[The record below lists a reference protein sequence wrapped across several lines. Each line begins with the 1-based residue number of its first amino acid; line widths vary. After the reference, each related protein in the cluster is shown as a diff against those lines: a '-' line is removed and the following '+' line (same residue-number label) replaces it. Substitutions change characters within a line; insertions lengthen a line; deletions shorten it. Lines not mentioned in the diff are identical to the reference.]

1 MSCATAR
8 VAGVENVVAVS
19 PPMRGTSNIHPATL
33 YAMQLSGVDHIMA
46 MGGVQGIASMAYGLF
61 TGAGRADVL
70 VGPGNHFVA
79 EAKRILFGSVGIDMF
94 AGPTEIMVLA
104 DHTADPYIVASD
116 LVSQAEHGVNSPAW
130 CITTDEQL
138 GREVGR
144 MVDEACA
151 KLVADEP
158 DNVCGIAWRD
168 YGEIIVV
175 KDREEMVALSDLYA
189 AEHLEVHAHDDEL
202 LWYLDELKNYGSLFL
217 GEETTV
223 TYGDKCSGTN
233 HILPTKSVG
242 RYSGGCSVDKF
253 VKKLTYQK
261 MTREANKQVGVRA
274 ARISRLEGMEGHARA
289 ADDRLA
295 KYFPQET
302 FDLSSK
308 LVLEPVPDKEPVE
321 A

>member
-1 MSCATAR
+1 
-8 VAGVENVVAVS
+8 
-19 PPMRGTSNIHPATL
+19 
-33 YAMQLSGVDHIMA
+33 
-46 MGGVQGIASMAYGLF
+46 
-61 TGAGRADVL
+61 
-70 VGPGNHFVA
+70 
-79 EAKRILFGSVGIDMF
+79 
-94 AGPTEIMVLA
+94 
-104 DHTADPYIVASD
+104 
-116 LVSQAEHGVNSPAW
+116 
-130 CITTDEQL
+130 
-138 GREVGR
+138 

-151 KLVADEP
+151 KLVSDHP
-158 DNVCGIAWRD
+158 DNVCAISWRD

-175 KDREEMVALSDLYA
+175 KDREEMAALSDLYA
-189 AEHLEVHAHDDEL
+189 AEHLEVQVNPEEL
-202 LWYLDELKNYGSLFL
+202 PWWLQSLKNYGSLFL

-253 VKKLTYQK
+253 VKKLTYQQ

-295 KYFPQET
+295 KYFPEEK

-308 LVLEPVPDKEPVE
+308 F
-321 A
+321 